1 MTEILWLIPILV
13 AGTAAAVVVLYNRGV
28 KLRNMEQEAWSGVE
42 VQLQRR
48 HDLVPALVETVK
60 GYQKHESQLF
70 EEVAAARANAQSS
83 HSADEANQAEQPLV
97 SGLRQLFAVAEAYPD
112 LKADGNFRQLSA
124 SLVEIEDH
132 LQYARRYYNGV
143 IRDFRNYAESF
154 PSNLVANAAG
164 FKPGAFFEV
173 EDSTVREAV
182 NVNLS

>member
-1 MTEILWLIPILV
+1 MELLWIIPFLV
-13 AGTAAAVVVLYNRGV
+13 LVPLVWAVLAYNRGI
-28 KLRNMEQEAWSGVE
+28 KLRNMEREAWSGVE

-70 EEVAAARANAQSS
+70 EDVAAARATAQGS
-83 HSADEANQAEQPLV
+83 HSADEANRTEQPLV

-112 LKADGNFRQLSA
+112 LKADGNFRQLSS
-124 SLVEIEDH
+124 SLVEIEDD

-154 PSNLVANAAG
+154 PSNLIANSAG

-173 EDSTVREAV
+173 EDSTVRDAV
-182 NVNLS
+182 KVNLS